1 MVNPVSIIFSIVDI
15 HYSIFFGVRS
25 SILLTG
31 TGNDNYGI
39 HNFGID
45 SGHHTYFFLV
55 GCSMSHYLGVTTMLD
70 T

>member
-25 SILLTG
+25 SILLMG
-31 TGNDNYGI
+31 TENDNYGI

-45 SGHHTYFFLV
+45 SGHHT
-55 GCSMSHYLGVTTMLD
+55 
-70 T
+70 

>member
-45 SGHHTYFFLV
+45 SGHHT
-55 GCSMSHYLGVTTMLD
+55 
-70 T
+70 